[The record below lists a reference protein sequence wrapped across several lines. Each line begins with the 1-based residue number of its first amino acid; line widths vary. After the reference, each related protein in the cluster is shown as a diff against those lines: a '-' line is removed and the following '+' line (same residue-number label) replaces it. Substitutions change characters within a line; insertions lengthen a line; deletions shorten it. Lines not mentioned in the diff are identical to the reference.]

1 MHSEITAETDGGHL
15 SPPSTS
21 QAVSESLAESRRAA
35 RLPARTLRVE
45 ISPATVLTLVLVIAS
60 LWLLIRLAPMFL
72 VLVVALLVVGTMSPA
87 VRWLEARRTRRGLAI
102 AFVFFL
108 VSVAAIL
115 IVTLTIPSLVEQAGA
130 MIEHEPAFRAD
141 LADRLSR
148 VRVSE
153 PLADWLR
160 GVKYDGPGS
169 TIGAT
174 AFDYSIRMFAI
185 AAYGLSAIFL
195 ALYMMIDRNRLRGG
209 LFAVVPRS
217 HHIRL
222 SRVML
227 NLETIVGAY
236 IRGQLTTSFL
246 MGAFT
251 FVLLTALGVKNAM
264 VIALIAA
271 VVDVLPYIGV
281 FLSIVPSVV
290 AALARGPEVAIIVF
304 VVMLAYAEFEG
315 RVLIPRIYGHSLRL
329 PSSVVL
335 FALMVG
341 GTLMGIVGGLLAL
354 PLAAT
359 IMMLIEELRV
369 ELPGEQ
375 EQVADTE
382 TRVRDALAEQEYE
395 RRTEGV
401 AAAQAAAIAVEMSAD
416 RKLDERRPADLK
428 AADEGE

>member
-1 MHSEITAETDGGHL
+1 MQSEITAKMTAGLPAPSSTGH
-15 SPPSTS
+15 
-21 QAVSESLAESRRAA
+21 AASESLAESRRSA
-35 RLPARTLRVE
+35 RLPARTVRVE

-60 LWLLIRLAPMFL
+60 LWLLIRLAPIFL

-108 VSVAAIL
+108 VSVAAVL
-115 IVTLTIPSLVEQAGA
+115 VVTLTIPSLVEQAGA
-130 MIEHEPAFRAD
+130 MLEGEPAFRAG

-160 GVKYDGPGS
+160 TVRYDGPGS

-174 AFDYSIRMFAI
+174 AFDYSIRMFAV

-195 ALYMMIDRNRLRGG
+195 ALYMMIDRDRLRGG

-271 VVDVLPYIGV
+271 VADVLPYVGV
-281 FLSIVPSVV
+281 FLSVVPSVV

-304 VVMLAYAEFEG
+304 VVMIAYAEFEG
-315 RVLIPRIYGHSLRL
+315 RVLIPRIYGRSLRL

-354 PLAAT
+354 PVAAT

-382 TRVRDALAEQEYE
+382 TRARDELAEQEYE

-401 AAAQAAAIAVEMSAD
+401 AAVEAAAIAVEMSAD

>member
-1 MHSEITAETDGGHL
+1 MSAGTRDADSVTRK
-15 SPPSTS
+15 
-21 QAVSESLAESRRAA
+21 VRF
-35 RLPARTLRVE
+35 E
-45 ISPATVLTLVLVIAS
+45 ISLSTVLMLVVVLAS
-60 LWLLIRLAPMFL
+60 LWLLIRLAPVLL

-87 VRWLEARRTRRGLAI
+87 VRWLEARRARRGLAI

-108 VSVAAIL
+108 ISVVAIL
-115 IVTLTIPSLVEQAGA
+115 VVTLSIPSLVQQAGA
-130 MIEHEPAFRAD
+130 LLEREPEFRAG
-141 LADRLSR
+141 LADRLDQF
-148 VRVSE
+148 RVSAS
-153 PLADWLR
+153 LANWLR
-160 GVKYDGPGS
+160 HVSYDGPGS

-174 AFDYSIRMFAI
+174 AFDYSIRLFTF

-195 ALYMMIDRNRLRGG
+195 ALYIMIDRDRLRGG

-251 FVLLTALGVKNAM
+251 FILLRSLGVENAM
-264 VIALIAA
+264 VLAMIAA
-271 VVDVLPYIGV
+271 VADVLPYVGV
-281 FLSIVPSVV
+281 FVAVVPSVI
-290 AALARGPEVAIIVF
+290 ATLARGPETAGIVL
-304 VVMLAYAEFEG
+304 VVMIAYAEFEG
-315 RVLIPRIYGHSLRL
+315 RVLIPRIYGGALRL
-329 PSSVVL
+329 PSSVVF

-354 PLAAT
+354 PMAAT

-382 TRVRDALAEQEYE
+382 TRVRDDLAEQEYE
-395 RRTEGV
+395 RRTEGGG
-401 AAAQAAAIAVEMSAD
+401 AAAAAAIAVEMSAD
-416 RKLDERRPADLK
+416 RKLDERH
-428 AADEGE
+428 AADPKLRGRSE

>member
-1 MHSEITAETDGGHL
+1 MQSEITAEMDGGL
-15 SPPSTS
+15 PRPPST
-21 QAVSESLAESRRAA
+21 ARAAAEPSLDSRRTA
-35 RLPARTLRVE
+35 RLPAQTVRFE
-45 ISPATVLTLVLVIAS
+45 ISPATILTLVLVIAS
-60 LWLLIRLAPMFL
+60 LWLLIRLAPIVL

-108 VSVAAIL
+108 VSVASIL
-115 IVTLTIPSLVEQAGA
+115 VVTLTIPSLVEQAGA
-130 MIEHEPAFRAD
+130 MLEGEPAFRAG

-160 GVKYDGPGS
+160 GVRYDGPGS
-169 TIGAT
+169 TIGAA
-174 AFDYSIRMFAI
+174 AFDYSIRMFAV
-185 AAYGLSAIFL
+185 AAYALSAIFL
-195 ALYMMIDRNRLRGG
+195 ALYMMIDRDRLRGG

-222 SRVML
+222 SRVMM

-251 FVLLTALGVKNAM
+251 FVLLTALGVENAM
-264 VIALIAA
+264 VLALIAA
-271 VVDVLPYIGV
+271 VLDVLPYVGV

-290 AALARGPEVAIIVF
+290 GALAHGPEVAIIVC

-315 RVLIPRIYGHSLRL
+315 RILIPRIYGRSLRL

-335 FALMVG
+335 FALMAG

-354 PLAAT
+354 PVAAT
-359 IMMLIEELRV
+359 IMMLVEELRV

-382 TRVRDALAEQEYE
+382 LRVRDELAEQEYE
-395 RRTEGV
+395 RRTDGV
-401 AAAQAAAIAVEMSAD
+401 AAVQAAAIAVEMSAD
-416 RKLDERRPADLK
+416 RKLGERRPADPK
-428 AADEGE
+428 VSDGGE

>member
-1 MHSEITAETDGGHL
+1 MEPSRAADLASRTVRFEITPT
-15 SPPSTS
+15 
-21 QAVSESLAESRRAA
+21 
-35 RLPARTLRVE
+35 
-45 ISPATVLTLVLVIAS
+45 TVITLVLVAAS
-60 LWLLIRLAPMFL
+60 LWILIRLAPIFL

-108 VSVAAIL
+108 VAVAAIL
-115 IVTLTIPSLVEQAGA
+115 VVTLTIPGLVHQAGA
-130 MIEHEPAFRAD
+130 MLEHEPAFRAD

-153 PLADWLR
+153 PLAEWLR
-160 GVKYDGPGS
+160 GVKYAGPGS

-174 AFDYSIRMFAI
+174 AFDYSIRLFTL

-195 ALYMMIDRNRLRGG
+195 ALYMMIDRDRLRGG

-251 FVLLTALGVKNAM
+251 FILLKALGVENAL
-264 VIALIAA
+264 VIALIAGVA
-271 VVDVLPYIGV
+271 DVLPYVGV
-281 FLSIVPSVV
+281 FVAIVPSVV
-290 AALARGPEVAIIVF
+290 AALARGPEIAGIVL
-304 VVMLAYAEFEG
+304 VVMIAYAEFEG
-315 RVLIPRIYGHSLRL
+315 RVLIPRIYGRSLRL

-341 GTLMGIVGGLLAL
+341 GTLMGIVGGILAL
-354 PLAAT
+354 PVAAT

-369 ELPGEQ
+369 DLPGEQ
-375 EQVADTE
+375 EQLADTE
-382 TRVRDALAEQEYE
+382 TRVRDEHAEQEYE

-401 AAAQAAAIAVEMSAD
+401 AAVDAAAIAVEMSAD
-416 RKLDERRPADLK
+416 RKLDERRPADRK
-428 AADEGE
+428 ASDRGE